1 MRRVGAGTK
10 IAHGVGSMAF
20 AAKDAAFV
28 NFVAFFYT
36 QVAGLSG
43 TLYGIAAFIGQLS
56 DAITDPIFG
65 TISDNARSRWGRWH
79 PFMVASI
86 VPLALCFLLL
96 FNPPDGWSGIA
107 LCLWLA
113 CTAVA
118 LRTFLTMFTIPHTA
132 FGAELSEDYEERS
145 LIVSYRTL
153 LGWIAVVA
161 LPAVGLTLFFSQ
173 GSEGTDG
180 RLIAGNYI
188 DYGWMS
194 ACIVVFAITVTT
206 AFTRKEIP
214 HLPAPGPRR
223 KLRLLDPARDVAS
236 ALQNLNFRRVF
247 IALLFV
253 GASSGVAVTLG
264 YYANTYFWEFSS
276 AQIAAIVSSSVLGVT
291 LAFGLL
297 RPIVQH
303 FEKKHIFLTAVVVM
317 IVNGTWWIG
326 GRLIDV
332 LPPNGSP
339 VLFYL
344 AIFNQVVLAAAVMIM
359 QTIGASLVADIVD
372 EHESETGE
380 RREGVFFAA
389 MGFSMKIPT
398 GLGQLVGGILID
410 VVGLGTGLEPGEVPG
425 DVLWK
430 LGLVAGPL
438 ISLSFLIPVLL
449 LRSYDL
455 DRAKH
460 AQLRSS
466 LEAAGT
472 QPGAP

>member
-1 MRRVGAGTK
+1 MRRISVGTK
-10 IAHGVGSMAF
+10 LAHGTGSMAF

-43 TLYGIAAFIGQLS
+43 TLYGIAAFVGQLS

-65 TISDNARSRWGRWH
+65 TLSDNARSRWGRWH

-86 VPLALCFLLL
+86 IPLALCFLLL
-96 FNPPDGWSGIA
+96 FNPPEGWSGIA

-153 LGWIAVVA
+153 LGWIAVVGIPA
-161 LPAVGLTLFFSQ
+161 LALTFFFSRGEE
-173 GSEGTDG
+173 GSDG
-180 RLIAGNYI
+180 RLDASNYI

-194 ACIVVFAITVTT
+194 ALVVVVAITWTT
-206 AFTRKEIP
+206 FFTRKEIP
-214 HLPAPGPRR
+214 YLPAPGERR
-223 KLRLLDPARDVAS
+223 KLSLLDPARDVRS
-236 ALQNLNFRRVF
+236 ALQNRNFRRIFV
-247 IALLFV
+247 ALLFV
-253 GASSGVAVTLG
+253 GASTGVSVTLG
-264 YYANTYFWEFSS
+264 YYANTYFWEFS
-276 AQIAAIVSSSVLGVT
+276 AAEIAGIVSSSVIGVI
-291 LAFGLL
+291 LAFALL
-297 RPIVQH
+297 RPIGRH
-303 FEKKHIFLTAVVVM
+303 FEKKHIFVSAM
-317 IVNGTWWIG
+317 IVMVVNGCWWIG
-326 GRLIDV
+326 ARLLDI
-332 LPPNGSP
+332 LPPNGAP
-339 VLFYL
+339 ILLYL
-344 AIFNQVVLAAAVMIM
+344 AIVNQIILSASVMIL
-359 QTIGASLVADIVD
+359 QTLGASIVADIVD
-372 EHESETGE
+372 EHEAETGE

-410 VVGLGTGLEPGEVPG
+410 VVGLGTGLEPGEAPA

-455 DRAKH
+455 DRARH
-460 AQLRSS
+460 ATLRAS
-466 LEAAGT
+466 LHGAVEERAG
-472 QPGAP
+472 